1 MADLGSLATFPGQ
14 TDITTSTTQFCRVE
28 VVNVD
33 LDEEDSDINVEDVHS
48 PSIYGRYQPP
58 MVEDEDEEEEPGT
71 SCVALTFYTESGEE
85 TRYIQDSESDD
96 AAEVLSQVLS
106 VLGQKGW
113 QAVNVIIDEQFE
125 ETWYLQ
131 RIVRH

>member
-1 MADLGSLATFPGQ
+1 MAYISSLATFPGQ
-14 TDITTSTTQFCRVE
+14 IDNNTSTTQFCRVE

-33 LDEEDSDINVEDVHS
+33 LDEEDSDITVEDVHS
-48 PSIYGRYQPP
+48 PSIYERYQPP
-58 MVEDEDEEEEPGT
+58 MVEDEEEEEEPGT
-71 SCVALTFYTESGEE
+71 LCVALSFYTDSGEE
-85 TRYIQDSESDD
+85 TRYIQDSQSDD
-96 AAEVLSQVLS
+96 AAEVLAQVLS

-131 RIVRH
+131 RIVRR

>member
-1 MADLGSLATFPGQ
+1 MADLNSLATFPGQ

-33 LDEEDSDINVEDVHS
+33 LDEEDSDINVEDIHS
-48 PSIYGRYQPP
+48 PSIYERYQPP
-58 MVEDEDEEEEPGT
+58 MVEDEDEEEPGT
-71 SCVALTFYTESGEE
+71 LCVAITFYTEGGEE
-85 TRYIQDSESDD
+85 TRYIQDSQSDD
-96 AAEVLSQVLS
+96 ATEVLAQVLC

-113 QAVNVIIDEQFE
+113 QAINVIIDEQFE

-131 RIVRH
+131 RIVRR

>member
-1 MADLGSLATFPGQ
+1 VRRSIRQISFSWLSVYSQSGKPDLAPGPENGVH
-14 TDITTSTTQFCRVE
+14 F
-28 VVNVD
+28 N
-33 LDEEDSDINVEDVHS
+33 SDINVEDVHS

-71 SCVALTFYTESGEE
+71 LCVALTFYTESGEE

-131 RIVRH
+131 RIVRR